1 MYLIATISAN
11 PHPAGGSGSVSKS
24 KEPVK
29 SAFKWFRGF
38 DINKPKG
45 PHDFQTQEH
54 DNEDTTTS
62 NVGPEHG
69 PSGFTDIFLGPDEDI
84 NTEVGLA
91 KKSGDSTSGHTQNE
105 DHKGAIQRS
114 SKLAGIKKKLKIPKG
129 YLFRPKRTPQ
139 SLSTWYLDSDTNNP
153 KEPQDTQTQE
163 QSDED
168 IATPNAGPE
177 HDSSGFREV
186 FVSSA
191 LARKADI
198 YWKKRNKEFRLR
210 HAKVGDPE
218 RVDKSPKAS
227 ETDKQKGPQDPQTQE
242 QGDEDITTSNT
253 RPEHDS
259 SDSTGAA
266 AGSDEATNT
275 NVYREEEN
283 GGSTSGHTQAKDHKG
298 SSQRSSKL
306 AGIKKKL
313 KIPKGYLHK
322 PKETTQRSSKLVE
335 SGQEVMRLL
344 KRPKLPILNTN
355 LQNPIQFLMPKKKKP
370 ITFKDPE
377 EDDKVNVW
385 DILSLQ

>member
-1 MYLIATISAN
+1 MRLSAISLSMYLIATISAN

-54 DNEDTTTS
+54 DNEDITTS

-84 NTEVGLA
+84 NTEV
-91 KKSGDSTSGHTQNE
+91 
-105 DHKGAIQRS
+105 
-114 SKLAGIKKKLKIPKG
+114 
-129 YLFRPKRTPQ
+129 
-139 SLSTWYLDSDTNNP
+139 
-153 KEPQDTQTQE
+153 EPQDTQTQE

-168 IATPNAGPE
+168 IATPNAGPDMI
-177 HDSSGFREV
+177 HQ
-186 FVSSA
+186 VSEKYL
-191 LARKADI
+191 LAQLLPERLI
-198 YWKKRNKEFRLR
+198 FIGKKRNKEFRLR

-227 ETDKQKGPQDPQTQE
+227 DTDKQKGPQDPQTQE

-355 LQNPIQFLMPKKKKP
+355 LQNPNSI
-370 ITFKDPE
+370 
-377 EDDKVNVW
+377 
-385 DILSLQ
+385 SHA